1 MSSSSRLE
9 AVSDQQRPKK
19 KRKRDE
25 RRKGERRCL
34 KVLLLLS
41 NVVNVEKGRRSRERQ
56 RYYGESSQLFCG
68 PQVAFLISTFVRRRV
83 SVSGFVLLSVMQFPG
98 GQRIFL

>member
-1 MSSSSRLE
+1 MFSKRAA
-9 AVSDQQRPKK
+9 AVVECRECREKK
-19 KRKRDE
+19 KE
-25 RRKGERRCL
+25 EGEAE
-34 KVLLLLS
+34 VLC
-41 NVVNVEKGRRSRERQ
+41 R
-56 RYYGESSQLFCG
+56 SSQLFCG